1 MVAISIVLECRDKQR
16 FLFVSFKKLSW
27 MIYASEIFF
36 CLIGFLPTNS
46 LKLKLVF
53 PVPYMEIIK
62 I

>member
-1 MVAISIVLECRDKQR
+1 MLAISIVLEYRDKQT

-27 MIYASEIFF
+27 IFF

-53 PVPYMEIIK
+53 PMEIIK